1 MTNNIKSNPDVESYR
16 LGQIEKAFEKFTE
29 RIEKKLDDMAKT
41 FATNNA
47 LDNAV
52 VERNQ
57 RIAELDER
65 MDAIEKKKTLSQTI
79 TYVIL
84 ACSLIV
90 NLIAVYELFK

>member
-1 MTNNIKSNPDVESYR
+1 MNIKSAPEVESYR
-16 LGQIEKAFEKFTE
+16 LEQVEKSLERFTE

-52 VERNQ
+52 AERNQ
-57 RIAELDER
+57 KIAELDER
-65 MDAIEKKKTLSQTI
+65 MDKIEKKKTLFQTV

-90 NLIAVYELFK
+90 NLIAIYELFTK